1 MSDALA
7 AWTPTLAV
15 FLRRCAIVGALTIIF
30 MLLVGWAI
38 GTATGFWQVMY
49 VGPVLAVAYNIGF
62 EDPAR
67 WRAVRQ
73 DRWHLRSDGI
83 IHHGPDGEV
92 RIPLA
97 DIVDVRTKLGWS
109 VILFLKEGLRVRIS
123 YVSAPKEIAAQIL
136 AARNRMTP

>member
-7 AWTPTLAV
+7 AWAPALTV
-15 FLRRCAIVGALTIIF
+15 YLRRSAIVGALTIVLMVLF
-30 MLLVGWAI
+30 GWVI
-38 GTATGFWQVMY
+38 GKTTGFWQVMY
-49 VGPVLAVAYNIGF
+49 VGPVLALAYNIGF

-67 WRAVRQ
+67 WRAARQ
-73 DRWHLRSDGI
+73 DRWYLRSDAV

-123 YVSAPKEIAAQIL
+123 YVRAPKEIAAQIL

>member
-7 AWTPTLAV
+7 AWTPALAV
-15 FLRRCAIVGALTIIF
+15 FLRRCAIVGALTIGL
-30 MLLVGWAI
+30 MLLGGWII
-38 GTATGFWQVMY
+38 GEATGFWQVMY
-49 VGPVLAVAYNIGF
+49 VGPVLALAYNIGF

-67 WRAVRQ
+67 WRAARQ
-73 DRWHLRSDGI
+73 DRWHLRSDAI

-109 VILFLKEGLRVRIS
+109 VVLFLKEGLRVRIS
-123 YVSAPKEIAAQIL
+123 YVRTPKEIAAQIL
-136 AARNRMTP
+136 AARARMTP

>member
-7 AWTPTLAV
+7 AWAPALTV
-15 FLRRCAIVGALTIIF
+15 YLRRSAIVGALTIVLMVLF
-30 MLLVGWAI
+30 GWVI
-38 GTATGFWQVMY
+38 GRTTGFWQVMY
-49 VGPVLAVAYNIGF
+49 VGPVLAIAYNIGF

-67 WRAVRQ
+67 WRAARQ
-73 DRWHLRSDGI
+73 DRWYLRSDAV

-123 YVSAPKEIAAQIL
+123 YVRAPKEIAAQIL